1 MTNKIYLVLENGMVF
16 EGESFGAQT
25 EVKGEVVFTTAMT
38 GYNEAVTD
46 PSFCGQIVVQTFPLV
61 GDYGIVS
68 SDFESNKTYVKGYVV
83 REWCQSPSNFR
94 CEGDIDTFFES
105 EGIVG
110 ISGIDT
116 RELTKIIRDA
126 GTMNGIITSDPEN
139 VDFDELRAF
148 RSSNLVEEVSTKEEY
163 SVKPDGKAE
172 YNVVLLDL
180 GTKKSIIDE
189 LVKRGCEVTVVPH
202 NTKAERI
209 KEINPDGF
217 ILSSGPGDPEDN
229 QKIIAELKNICDLKI
244 PTFGICLGHMLL
256 ALSQGGKARKLK
268 YGHRGANQPA
278 QNVDTGRIYI
288 TSQGHG
294 YEVVTESMPDYMKV
308 SYINVNDKTCE
319 GIRYENIPAFTVQF
333 HPEAAAGPLDTNF
346 IFDEFIALMKEEN

>member
-1 MTNKIYLVLENGMVF
+1 MTNKVYLVLENGKVF
-16 EGESFGAQT
+16 EGKSFGAQA

-61 GDYGIVS
+61 GDYGVIS
-68 SDFESNKTYVKGYVV
+68 SDFESDKTHVRGYVV

-94 CEGDIDTFFES
+94 CEGDIGTFFES
-105 EGIVG
+105 EGIAG
-110 ISGIDT
+110 IYGVDT

-126 GTMNGIITSDPEN
+126 GTMNGVITSNPES
-139 VDFDELRAF
+139 VDFDELKKYKA
-148 RSSNLVEEVSTKEEY
+148 SNLVEHVSTKEEY
-163 SVKPDGKAE
+163 TVSPEGDVKFK
-172 YNVVLLDL
+172 VVLLDL
-180 GTKKSIIDE
+180 GTKKAIINE

-202 NTKAERI
+202 STKAERI
-209 KEINPDGF
+209 KEISPDGF

-229 QKIIAELKNICDLKI
+229 QKVIAELKNIADLKI

-268 YGHRGANQPA
+268 YGHRGENQPA
-278 QNVDTGRIYI
+278 QNVETGRIYI
-288 TSQGHG
+288 TSQSHG
-294 YEVVTESMPDYMKV
+294 YEVVADSMPDYMKM

-319 GIRYENIPAFTVQF
+319 GIRYTNMPAFTVQF
-333 HPEAAAGPLDTNF
+333 HPEAAGGPLDTNF
-346 IFDEFIALMKEEN
+346 IFDEFITLMKEEN

>member
-1 MTNKIYLVLENGMVF
+1 MTNKVYLVLENGKIF
-16 EGESFGAQT
+16 EGMSFGAQA

-61 GDYGIVS
+61 GDYGVIS

-94 CEGDIDTFFES
+94 CEGDIGTFFES

-110 ISGIDT
+110 ISGVDT

-126 GTMNGIITSDPEN
+126 GTMNGLITSDPES
-139 VDFDELRAF
+139 VDFDELRSYRAK
-148 RSSNLVEEVSTKEEY
+148 NLVETVSTTEEY
-163 SVKPDGKAE
+163 TVKPECTPE
-172 YNVVLLDL
+172 YKVVLLDL
-180 GTKKSIIDE
+180 GTKKAIIDE
-189 LVKRGCEVTVVPH
+189 LIKRKCEVVVVPH
-202 NTKAERI
+202 NTKADRI

-229 QKIIAELKNICDLKI
+229 QKVIAELKNIADLKI

-268 YGHRGANQPA
+268 YGHRGGNQPV
-278 QNVDTGRIYI
+278 QNTETGRIYI

-294 YEVVTESMPDYMKV
+294 YEVVADSMPDYMKI
-308 SYINVNDKTCE
+308 SYTNVNDKTCE
-319 GIRYENIPAFTVQF
+319 GIKYTNIPAFTVQF

>member
-1 MTNKIYLVLENGMVF
+1 
-16 EGESFGAQT
+16 
-25 EVKGEVVFTTAMT
+25 MT

-61 GDYGIVS
+61 GDYGVIS

-94 CEGDIDTFFES
+94 CEGDIGTFFES

-110 ISGIDT
+110 ISGVDT

-126 GTMNGIITSDPEN
+126 GTMNGLITSDPES
-139 VDFDELRAF
+139 VDFDELRSYRAK
-148 RSSNLVEEVSTKEEY
+148 NLVETVSTTEEY
-163 SVKPDGKAE
+163 TVKPECTPE
-172 YNVVLLDL
+172 YKVVLLDL
-180 GTKKSIIDE
+180 GTKKAIIDE
-189 LVKRGCEVTVVPH
+189 LIKRKCEVVVVPH
-202 NTKAERI
+202 NTKADRI

-229 QKIIAELKNICDLKI
+229 QKVIAELKNIADLKI

-268 YGHRGANQPA
+268 YGHRGGNQPV
-278 QNVDTGRIYI
+278 QNTETGRIYI

-294 YEVVTESMPDYMKV
+294 YEVVADSMPDYMKI
-308 SYINVNDKTCE
+308 SYTNVNDKTCE
-319 GIRYENIPAFTVQF
+319 GIKYTNIPAFTVQF